1 MARKN
6 SYLEIY
12 DQLKREI
19 TEGKISMG
27 SMLPPEKDLSEK
39 LHVSR
44 PTIAKVYN
52 TLQSDGYVQRRAGYG
67 TTVIFSSEKKLY
79 TFGLL
84 LPGSGETEIFRIIID
99 QFIQLEKEGNFT
111 CFWEGTVANNADVR
125 KEIILKVCKS
135 YIDRKVDGVFF
146 SPLERTNQANDLNL
160 EICQLFV
167 SKKIPVVL
175 IDRDV
180 YLFPDRS
187 PFDLVGI
194 DNFQAGYIMARH
206 LLEAG
211 CEHVYFFCRRN
222 SAYTVDMRIAGCK
235 AAMSDNNQN
244 FPARNI
250 LVAEPNDLKLIKSLP
265 VEKGKTGILCANDST
280 AAVLM
285 SALTQAGIAVGRDVL
300 IAGFDDMKY
309 SKNLQVPLT
318 TYRQPCQDIGRLSID
333 MMFNRLRNPNQ
344 PAVTISLNGKLV
356 ARESSVFK

>member
-1 MARKN
+1 
-6 SYLEIY
+6 
-12 DQLKREI
+12 
-19 TEGKISMG
+19 
-27 SMLPPEKDLSEK
+27 LSEK

-52 TLQSDGYVQRRAGYG
+52 NLQSDGYVQRRAGYG

-125 KEIILKVCKS
+125 KEIIMKVCKS
-135 YIDRKVDGVFF
+135 YVDRKVDGVFF
-146 SPLERTNQANDLNL
+146 SPLERTNKANDLNL

-187 PFDLVGI
+187 NFDLVGI
-194 DNFQAGYIMARH
+194 DNYQAGYVMARH
-206 LLEAG
+206 LIEAG
-211 CEHVYFFCRRN
+211 CETVYFFCRRN

-235 AAMSDNNQN
+235 AAMLDAELTFNEK
-244 FPARNI
+244 NI
-250 LVAEPNDLKLIKSLP
+250 LVAEPNDLQLVSEMFMNKK
-265 VEKGKTGILCANDST
+265 KTGILCANDST

-285 SALTQAGIAVGRDVL
+285 SALAQAGLTIGKDLL

-309 SKNLQVPLT
+309 SRNLQFPLPT
-318 TYRQPCQDIGRLSID
+318 SRQPCQDMGRLSTD

-344 PAVTISLNGKLV
+344 PAVTISLNGKLI
-356 ARESSVFK
+356 ARDSSVFK

>member
-1 MARKN
+1 MTRKN
-6 SYLEIY
+6 SYLDIY
-12 DQLKREI
+12 DQLKKDI
-19 TEGKISMG
+19 SEGKISMG
-27 SMLPPEKDLSEK
+27 SMLPPEKEFSEK

-52 TLQSDGYVQRRAGYG
+52 ALQSDGFVQRRAGYG
-67 TTVIFSSEKKLY
+67 TTVIYSAEEKLY
-79 TFGLL
+79 SFGLL
-84 LPGSGETEIFRIIID
+84 LPGSGETEIFRIITD

-125 KEIILKVCKS
+125 KEIIQKVCKS
-135 YIDRKVDGVFF
+135 YVDRKVNGVFF

-160 EICQLFV
+160 EICQIFV
-167 SKKIPVVL
+167 DKRIPVVL

-187 PFDLVGI
+187 NFDLVGI

-206 LLEAG
+206 LIRSGSEM
-211 CEHVYFFCRRN
+211 VYFFCRRN

-235 AAMSDNNQN
+235 AAMDEAGLPFS
-244 FPARNI
+244 RNYI
-250 LVAEPNDLKLIKSLP
+250 YVAEPNDLALVSEIP
-265 VEKGKTGILCANDST
+265 ITPGKTGILCANDST

-285 SALTQAGIAVGRDVL
+285 STLTQAGRVVGKDLL

-309 SKNLQVPLT
+309 ARNLQVPLT
-318 TYRQPCQDIGRLSID
+318 TFRQPCQDIGRLSID

-356 ARESSVFK
+356 ARESSIFK